1 MAPPTV
7 VRVGYWMAVAS
18 ATVVLI
24 GAVLALSAKQTM
36 VDAQIARPGQTLTP
50 DQIRDAINLQV
61 WLLLGFSLVLG
72 LLVALFARK
81 VLAAERKARVR
92 FTIVT
97 LLLVLFLFFFGN
109 LIGLVGG
116 LFLLVSMALLF
127 MPTATRYLTS
137 E

>member
-1 MAPPTV
+1 
-7 VRVGYWMAVAS
+7 
-18 ATVVLI
+18 
-24 GAVLALSAKQTM
+24 
-36 VDAQIARPGQTLTP
+36 
-50 DQIRDAINLQV
+50 V

-81 VLAAERKARVR
+81 VLAAERKARLR

-127 MPTATRYLTS
+127 LPSATRYLMS